1 MSKITT
7 WQKEN
12 SRMEKRIAPS
22 EQKAQALRA
31 LLEGQMEGQTGEE
44 LWSLLVRLST
54 ERVLQEALEHEQAAT
69 LGRGRYEARGER
81 PGYRN
86 GYENGTRKTA
96 AGVLRGKVPQIRGQ
110 DEPYRSQLW
119 RNVGVTSD
127 VLKRLIVEMYVG
139 GMSQRDIEYSWEK
152 AVGQLVLSKSTVSEL
167 SETLTG
173 EYEAFRTR
181 DLSGEAVAYLFMDT
195 VYEPLRRWGNKT
207 GVRCVWAICAEGRK
221 VLLSLSTTTRES
233 YESCLEVLR
242 GLAKRGMQPPVTIT
256 TDGAAGLTKAIDA
269 MWPKSLRIRCWFHQ
283 RQNLQQKVPALA
295 WPAFKA
301 LVVDMRDAPTRKKA
315 EERRDQIVGQYQ
327 REFPEACRCLLDDAE
342 ASLNHLEV
350 PQRHQ
355 QYVRTSNLAERAF
368 VEERRRTK
376 VIPHLLDERS
386 LVQLVFAV
394 LIRVSDRWG
403 KKCFSEFEHQQIR
416 SLRGRLKL
424 DEQDVRMSETTPDAP
439 SRRSAASAA

>member
-1 MSKITT
+1 
-7 WQKEN
+7 
-12 SRMEKRIAPS
+12 MEKKIAPS

-31 LLEGQMEGQTGEE
+31 LLQGQSEGQSGEA
-44 LWSLLVRLST
+44 LLSLLVRLST
-54 ERVLQEALEHEQAAT
+54 ERILQETLEEEQATA
-69 LGRGRYEARGER
+69 LGRGRYESRGEKS
-81 PGYRN
+81 GYRN
-86 GYENGTRKTA
+86 GYENGTLKTA
-96 AGVLRGKVPQIRGQ
+96 EGVLRVHLPQIRGRE
-110 DEPYRSQLW
+110 EPYRSQVW
-119 RNVGVTSD
+119 GNVANTSE

-139 GMSQRDIEYSWEK
+139 GMSQRDIEYGLEQ
-152 AVGQLVLSKSTVSEL
+152 ALGQFVLSKSTVSQLTETL
-167 SETLTG
+167 SE
-173 EYEAFRTR
+173 EYEGFRTR
-181 DLSGEAVAYLFMDT
+181 DLSQEPVAYLFIDT

-207 GVRCVWAICAEGRK
+207 GVLCVWAICEDGRK
-221 VLLSLSTTTRES
+221 VLLSLSTTNSES

-242 GLAKRGMQPPVTIT
+242 DLVKRGMHPPVTIT
-256 TDGAAGLTKAIDA
+256 TDGAVGLTKAVDT
-269 MWPKSLRIRCWFHQ
+269 MWPKSLRIRCWFHKM
-283 RQNLQQKVPALA
+283 QNLQQKVPVQA

-301 LVVDMRDAPTRKKA
+301 LVVDMRDAPSRQKA
-315 EERRDQIVGQYQ
+315 EERRDQIVAQYQ

-376 VIPHLLDERS
+376 VIPHLPDERS

-403 KKCFSEFEHQQIR
+403 KKCFSVFEQHQIR

-424 DEQDVRMSETTPDAP
+424 DEQDVSTVEPTTYVP